1 MYNRYIPTEEGVYTR
16 VTEEESPR
24 QADRT
29 GSVPPPGGGAPAG
42 GSAPLGGDARSVPL
56 PPFSG
61 ADGIAAFLRRTL
73 DQLHLD
79 RIDTGDLLL
88 LGLLYFLFREKAD
101 EELLAALGLLLIL

>member
-16 VTEEESPR
+16 VTEEDRPGRRPHRFCPAAGWRSPCR
-24 QADRT
+24 RVCPF
-29 GSVPPPGGGAPAG
+29 GRRRPERPGA
-42 GSAPLGGDARSVPL
+42 
-56 PPFSG
+56 PFSG

>member
-16 VTEEESPR
+16 VTEEEPPR

-29 GSVPPPGGGAPAG
+29 GSVPPPV
-42 GSAPLGGDARSVPL
+42 GGDARSAPP